1 MDQET
6 VDQAR
11 KEAGEAYIVFEKA
24 MKAYEAAS
32 TDWLRKKGIFQNL
45 DYQLAMTDGRFK
57 VIPPGQKKEKKPAT
71 LTLEQIQNIA
81 DILGIKIEEEDED
94 NAEEV

>member
-11 KEAGEAYIVFEKA
+11 KEAEEAYVIYAGLEKQY
-24 MKAYEAAS
+24 KAARDDY
-32 TDWLRKKGIFQNL
+32 LKKSRRFY
-45 DYQLAMTDGRFK
+45 DYDHCLALTDGRLK
-57 VIPPGQKKEKKPAT
+57 KIPPSQKKEKKPAV

-94 NAEEV
+94 NE